1 MSNAIHVQNVS
12 KRFGRRKVVDQ
23 VSFEVPQGVVFALLG
38 ENGAG
43 KSTLIRS
50 LLGYHKIDEGVIEVC
65 GLNPL
70 IAPLEIR
77 RRVGYVSDAPGL
89 YEWMTIAQAGWYAAG
104 FYPAG
109 FLSTYGK
116 LLHEFQLPPD
126 AKIRTLSKG
135 MRAKVALSLA
145 MAFDP
150 QLLVLDEPTSGL
162 DPQVRRSFLES
173 MIDRAAA
180 GQTVFLSSHQMH
192 EVERVADWV
201 AILHEGKLQIVA
213 PLDELKSSVRVLDF
227 AMRDPLLALPP
238 EFYQLDFVHQS
249 QSGRT
254 LHTIVRG
261 LTPAIEAALVQHA
274 NLFDVKTVRP
284 NLEELYLGFTQPLT
298 ASTQPGSGGRVAWDR
313 AAGDRDET
321 SSPGTKS
328 NSSEVA

>member
-1 MSNAIHVQNVS
+1 MSHAIRVQNVS
-12 KRFGRRKVVDQ
+12 KRFGRRTVVDQ
-23 VSFEVPQGVVFALLG
+23 VTLEVPQGVVFALLG

-50 LLGYHKIDEGVIEVC
+50 LLGYHKIDSGQIEVC
-65 GLNPL
+65 GLDPRV
-70 IAPLEIR
+70 APLEIR

-89 YEWMTIAQAGWYAAG
+89 YEWMTVAQAGWYAAG
-104 FYPAG
+104 FYPPG
-109 FLSTYGK
+109 FLEAYGR
-116 LLHEFQLPPD
+116 LLFEFQLPPD
-126 AKIRTLSKG
+126 AKISNLSKG

-162 DPQVRRSFLES
+162 DPLVRRSFLES

-213 PLDELKSSVRVLDF
+213 PLEELKSDVRVLDF
-227 AMRDPLLALPP
+227 SMRDTLLALPA
-238 EFYQLDFVHQS
+238 ELDQLDIVHQS
-249 QSGRT
+249 QAGRT
-254 LHTIVRG
+254 LHCIVRG
-261 LTPAIEAALVQHA
+261 LTPAIEAALVQHP
-274 NLFDVKTVRP
+274 NLFEVKAVRP
-284 NLEELYLGFTQPLT
+284 NLEELYLGFTQPLLVPAPT
-298 ASTQPGSGGRVAWDR
+298 DRNAKWAGGR
-313 AAGDRDET
+313 AGG
-321 SSPGTKS
+321 SSAVTKT